1 MESKEITLTK
11 DQFDI
16 VKTSLS
22 NVNSW
27 FTEGCECGD
36 FIVYLEGLGYFTL
49 STYCRKGTF
58 DKDLLWSID
67 DYAYIYDKSVY
78 HEMYDWDNIELK
90 YNVDR
95 KQVQILKDIANESI
109 RKFKGMDEFGREL
122 L

>member
-36 FIVYLEGLGYFTL
+36 FIVYLENLGYFTL

-78 HEMYDWDNIELK
+78 HEMYDWDNIEMK
-90 YNVDR
+90 YSVDR
-95 KQVQILKDIANESI
+95 KQVQILKDVANESI
-109 RKFKGMDEFGREL
+109 RKFKGMDEYGEKL
-122 L
+122 

>member
-1 MESKEITLTK
+1 MFINSLYWLFK
-11 DQFDI
+11 
-16 VKTSLS
+16 LS
-22 NVNSW
+22 NKLIDE
-27 FTEGCECGD
+27 FFDE
-36 FIVYLEGLGYFTL
+36 FIVYLENLGYFTL

-90 YNVDR
+90 YKVDR

-122 L
+122 KK